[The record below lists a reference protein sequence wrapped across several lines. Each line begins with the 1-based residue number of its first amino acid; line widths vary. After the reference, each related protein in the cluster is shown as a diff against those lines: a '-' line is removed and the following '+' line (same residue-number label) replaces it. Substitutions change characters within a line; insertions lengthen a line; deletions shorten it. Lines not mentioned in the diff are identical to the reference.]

1 MSTAGTSPPGSHHPD
16 DGEDVKA
23 KGLSPAERAVVVGR
37 ERGLCARCGLPGTD
51 WHHRRSRSVRG
62 PHTHCACNGVLL
74 CRADHQWAHA
84 NPDEARQQG
93 FIVRR
98 TIEEPFIIP
107 TLRPSGWFAT
117 DCGGALHPLRT
128 TDIQC
133 DSLGEPTLE
142 QRAIQIIT
150 TEGTP

>member
-1 MSTAGTSPPGSHHPD
+1 M
-16 DGEDVKA
+16 KA
-23 KGLSPAERAVVVGR
+23 KSLSSAERAVVVDR

-51 WHHRRSRSVRG
+51 WHHRRSRGVRG

-98 TIEEPFIIP
+98 TIEEPSVIP

-117 DCGGALHPLRT
+117 DCDGALHPLRT
-128 TDIQC
+128 TDIQF
-133 DSLGEPTLE
+133 DSHGEPTLE
-142 QRAIQIIT
+142 QRAIQRLATQERTLNIKHSMCITNTT